1 MKFFIVFA
9 CLLAVAFANED
20 ANVIRSDAEVNVDS
34 FKYAYEFDNSIK
46 AQQEGKLAGEDT
58 WIVNG
63 QYSYTSPEGEQV
75 SLQYTADENG
85 FHVDAANPLLPTPPP
100 IPDYILKA
108 IEYIKAHPNPEL
120 QN

>member
-9 CLLAVAFANED
+9 CVLAVVVANEEAD
-20 ANVIRSDAEVNVDS
+20 VLRSDAEVNVDN
-34 FKYAYEFDNSIK
+34 FKYAYEFSNGIK
-46 AQQEGKLAGEDT
+46 AQQEGNLAGEDT
-58 WIVNG
+58 WKVRG

-100 IPDYILKA
+100 IPAHILKA
-108 IEYIKAHPNPEL
+108 IEYINAHPA
-120 QN
+120 Q